1 MHETSVPKYTGSI
14 AKLGLDSRE
23 DLGITIMG
31 GLAVYL
37 FSKSLMTY
45 GLKDLIAAIIGAL
58 CWRFLFVPAMMY
70 YRKNYPPQY
79 PMHWL
84 RARVLLAPILRCK
97 PDSDPQPG
105 VIPDHLRPTRPTR
118 S

>member
-1 MHETSVPKYTGSI
+1 MNETPVPKFVGSI

-23 DLGITIMG
+23 DLGITVMG

-37 FSKSLMTY
+37 FSKSLISY
-45 GLKDLIAAIIGAL
+45 GLKDLIAAIIGGL
-58 CWRFLFVPAMMY
+58 CWRFLFVPAMAY
-70 YRKNYPPQY
+70 YRRTYPPMY

-84 RARVLLAPILRCK
+84 RSRILLAPILRCL

-105 VIPDHLRPTRPTR
+105 VIPDHLRPSNKP
-118 S
+118 